1 VQSASTAMLGRNA
14 FDFVLW
20 DSKIFLRFE
29 PLTLS

>member
-1 VQSASTAMLGRNA
+1 MLGRNA